1 MRIGIVTIY
10 ESVTN
15 MGSYLQAFA
24 LKTVLEGMG
33 HDVFFVQKTP
43 TLKTIKK
50 CICRINPKREFLLRI
65 GKAICFARDA
75 ERLKL
80 LRPDEIEEKHID
92 LLIYGSDEIWNLENP
107 YFRDPLFWG
116 HGHGHTKKIAYAVS
130 IGAMSD
136 ATAAQNQALCA
147 GMKNF
152 SEILVRDTRTHEFVE
167 RQIGVNANYVC
178 DPTILAPL
186 KSYIVRGN
194 IPAEPYLLVYTYGVD
209 RPMEQIIVNFARKH
223 NLKIVSPCFW
233 HTWADRVIE
242 CSALEFS
249 SLMAEAQYVF
259 TSTFHGAIFTLLN
272 HKQCCIYPYREKVYD
287 VTKRLGEEYRII
299 RADCSEEEFERIM
312 SIPFDAQNFEDRIGA
327 LRNES
332 LARLKGAL
340 EC

>member
-24 LKTVLEGMG
+24 LKTVLEEMG

-43 TLKTIKK
+43 TLQTIKK
-50 CICRINPKREFLLRI
+50 CIFRINPKREFLLRI
-65 GKAICFARDA
+65 GKAICFARDVK
-75 ERLKL
+75 RLKL
-80 LRPDEIEEKHID
+80 IRSDEIEEKHID
-92 LLIYGSDEIWNLENP
+92 LLIYGSDEIWNLDNP
-107 YFRDPLFWG
+107 YFLDPLFWG

-136 ATAAQNQALCA
+136 DTVTQNQALCA
-147 GMKNF
+147 GMENF
-152 SEILVRDTRTHEFVE
+152 SKIMVRDVRTHEFVE
-167 RQIGVNANYVC
+167 SQIGVNASYVC

-209 RPMEQIIVNFARKH
+209 RSMEQIIVNFARKN

-242 CSALEFS
+242 CSALELS
-249 SLMAEAQYVF
+249 SLMAGAQYVF

-287 VTKRLGEEYRII
+287 VTKRLGEEERII
-299 RADCSEEEFERIM
+299 QKNCDEEEFERIM
-312 SIPFDAQNFEDRIGA
+312 SIPFDSQEFEDRIDII
-327 LRNES
+327 RNES
-332 LARLKGAL
+332 LVLLKEAL